1 MFTRYNMRMLF
12 VILILGICLCGCNNE
27 NKNNFSNFEHYDLS
41 KKDAIYHTYADNNVM
56 NKYAIAD
63 ITPDSYEMSV
73 YGLFYQVS
81 DNDYVLLDKI
91 ESTAIMDDISKF
103 YENKLYVIGMGDT
116 PGNYEYTLNQEKIT
130 KKELVFDFS
139 KGFLARSIKDVNKN
153 EIYYKVLTN
162 DEDTSSSISIVL
174 RCSLSTYK
182 CKTSE

>member
-1 MFTRYNMRMLF
+1 MFIRYNMRMLF
-12 VILILGICLCGCNNE
+12 VILILVICLCGCNNE

-41 KKDAIYHTYADNNVM
+41 KKDAIYHTYVNNNVM

-73 YGLFYQVS
+73 CGLFYQVS

-91 ESTAIMDDISKF
+91 ESTAVMDDISKF

-130 KKELVFDFS
+130 KKELVFEFS
-139 KGFLARSIKDVNKN
+139 KGFLARSIKNVNKN

-162 DEDTSSSISIVL
+162 DEDTSNSISIVL

-182 CKTSE
+182 CETSE